1 MYEVYLDDLMLP
13 IAPQKIQIKVNGQ
26 NKTTNLINGE
36 EINMIKAPG
45 LKDISFDAV
54 IPQQSYPFSSYD
66 SGYERAGDFLERFA
80 ELKESKSPFSFIVIR
95 DTPVGSFHDTNMV
108 VTLEDYK
115 VTDDVKE
122 GFDVSVSFNL
132 KEYRSYGTKKVN
144 FQLIEDSPVPTG
156 SMETDRPA
164 DTAPSANS
172 YTVVKG
178 DCLWSIAKKLL
189 GNGARY
195 TEIYELNRDKISKPN
210 LIYPGQVLILPK

>member
-26 NKTTNLINGE
+26 NETTNLINGE
-36 EINMIKAPG
+36 EINIIKVPG
-45 LKDISFDAV
+45 LREVSFDAV
-54 IPQQSYPFSSYD
+54 FPQVYYPFASYD
-66 SGYERAGDFLERFA
+66 GSYEGAAECLEKIA
-80 ELKESKSPFSFIVIR
+80 ELKESRTPFPFIVIR
-95 DTPVGSFHDTNMV
+95 DTAAGSFHDTNIM

-115 VTDDVKE
+115 MTDDVKE

-132 KEYRSYGTKKVN
+132 KEYRNYGTKKVS
-144 FQLIEDSPVPTG
+144 FQIIEDTQTPTG
-156 SMETDRPA
+156 AMEPDRPA
-164 DTAPSANS
+164 DTAPSTGS

-195 TEIYELNRDKISKPN
+195 TEIYELNRDKIGKPN
-210 LIYPGQVLILPK
+210 LIYPGQILAIPQ